1 MTAGVTATIR
11 AALRGVLTGANDLA
25 DPTIAFGDKTTWS
38 DEIAPGTSTG
48 QANKMFSDERQIA
61 AGSSE
66 NLDLAG
72 GLSDPFGVALTFTKI
87 KAIMVI
93 ADAANDGLIS
103 IGGAASNAFVGPFA
117 DATDIVK
124 LAAGEMLLIT
134 NLGAGWTVTA
144 STGDILKVANS
155 GAAQGSYK
163 IVLIGVG

>member
-1 MTAGVTATIR
+1 M
-11 AALRGVLTGANDLA
+11 AAVWAWWWMVAR
-25 DPTIAFGDKTTWS
+25 
-38 DEIAPGTSTG
+38 
-48 QANKMFSDERQIA
+48 R
-61 AGSSE
+61 GSS
-66 NLDLAG
+66 
-72 GLSDPFGVALTFTKI
+72 SRKRTFS
-87 KAIMVI
+87 
-93 ADAANDGLIS
+93 LIS